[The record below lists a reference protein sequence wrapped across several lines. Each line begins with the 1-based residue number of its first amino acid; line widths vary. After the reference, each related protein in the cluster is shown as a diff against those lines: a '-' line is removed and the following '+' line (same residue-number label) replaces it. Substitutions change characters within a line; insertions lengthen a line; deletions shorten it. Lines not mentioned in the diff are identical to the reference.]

1 MGKYRAHYYLI
12 LNYGGFC
19 DFISQNARNIHAES
33 VVVRKFLR
41 WLQRDGLQSFSAYS
55 IHFQYFF
62 CDFLHLKISKKN
74 PSKITRQHPENN
86 ELQHYLLQKNR
97 PFGIMVGWM
106 VGWERTNKAQ
116 TSFLIGPLYAK
127 KDRKELQKKH

>member
-1 MGKYRAHYYLI
+1 MHSFPIFYWR
-12 LNYGGFC
+12 
-19 DFISQNARNIHAES
+19 
-33 VVVRKFLR
+33 
-41 WLQRDGLQSFSAYS
+41 FSAS
-55 IHFQYFF
+55 
-62 CDFLHLKISKKN
+62 KNSKKN

-116 TSFLIGPLYAK
+116 PSFLIGPLYAK

>member
-1 MGKYRAHYYLI
+1 MGKYQAHYYLI
-12 LNYGGFC
+12 LNHGGFC

-33 VVVRKFLR
+33 VVV
-41 WLQRDGLQSFSAYS
+41 LQSFSAYS
-55 IHFQYFF
+55 IHCRYFIG
-62 CDFLHLKISKKN
+62 DFLNLKISKKN

>member
-12 LNYGGFC
+12 LNHGGFC

-33 VVVRKFLR
+33 VVV
-41 WLQRDGLQSFSAYS
+41 LQSFSAYS
-55 IHFQYFF
+55 IHCQYFIG
-62 CDFLHLKISKKN
+62 DFLHLKISKKN

-86 ELQHYLLQKNR
+86 ELQHFLLQKKR

>member
-12 LNYGGFC
+12 LNHGGFC

-33 VVVRKFLR
+33 VVV
-41 WLQRDGLQSFSAYS
+41 LQSFSAYS
-55 IHFQYFF
+55 IHCRYFIG
-62 CDFLHLKISKKN
+62 DFLHLKISKKN

-116 TSFLIGPLYAK
+116 TSFLIGPLYVK

>member
-12 LNYGGFC
+12 LNHGGFC

-33 VVVRKFLR
+33 VVV
-41 WLQRDGLQSFSAYS
+41 LQSFSAYS
-55 IHFQYFF
+55 IHCRYFIG
-62 CDFLHLKISKKN
+62 DYLHLKISKKN

>member
-12 LNYGGFC
+12 LNHGEFC

-33 VVVRKFLR
+33 VVV
-41 WLQRDGLQSFSAYS
+41 LQSFSAYS
-55 IHFQYFF
+55 IHFQYFIG
-62 CDFLHLKISKKN
+62 DFLHLKISKKN

-86 ELQHYLLQKNR
+86 ELQHFLLQKNR
-97 PFGIMVGWM
+97 PFGIMVGW
-106 VGWERTNKAQ
+106 ERTNKAQ
-116 TSFLIGPLYAK
+116 PSFLIGPLYVK

>member
-12 LNYGGFC
+12 LNHGGFC

-33 VVVRKFLR
+33 VVV
-41 WLQRDGLQSFSAYS
+41 LQSFSAYS

-74 PSKITRQHPENN
+74 PSKITHQHPENN

-116 TSFLIGPLYAK
+116 TSFLIGPLYVK